1 VRAAVLTDD
10 HRFDVVELPDPT
22 PSAGELVLRVAGC
35 GICGSDLK
43 AHQHLPAGT
52 VMGHELCGD
61 VVAVGAGVDGWKE
74 GDAVAALPMSSCGT
88 CRWCLAGAP
97 FHCRRVRP
105 FGFGVAPGAFAE
117 LVRVDARLSLWLP
130 AGLGPIGALAEP
142 LAVGLHGVTSVGIH
156 PGDRVLVLGGG
167 NVGASVATWAR
178 RLGAA
183 EVVVSDPSPTRRDA
197 VLRVGATSTHDPST
211 GPPPTGFDVVVEC
224 VGAPGMIQA
233 AVEAAGI
240 RGRIAVVGVCEA
252 PDTFVP
258 VGAVLKE
265 LQVAFAVYYR
275 LSEWRTVVD
284 LLARGE
290 VDADAFV
297 SGTVGLDGVGG
308 SFDALLAG
316 RADGKVL
323 VTP

>member
-1 VRAAVLTDD
+1 VRAAALTED
-10 HRFDVVELPDPT
+10 HRFTVVDLPDPT
-22 PSAGELVLRVAGC
+22 PGPGELVLRVAGC

-43 AHQHLPAGT
+43 AHAHLPAGT
-52 VMGHELCGD
+52 VMGHELCGE
-61 VVAVGAGVDGWKE
+61 VVAVGAGVEGWRE
-74 GDAVAALPMSSCGT
+74 GQAAASLPMSSCGT
-88 CRWCLAGAP
+88 CRWCLAGEP
-97 FHCRRVRP
+97 FHCHRVRP
-105 FGFGVAPGAFAE
+105 FGFGAAHGAFAE
-117 LVRVDARLSLWLP
+117 LVQVDAGLSLHLP

-142 LAVGLHGVTSVGIH
+142 LAVGLHGVTAVGIR
-156 PGDRVLVLGGG
+156 PGERVLVLGGG
-167 NVGASVATWAR
+167 NVGASVSTWAR
-178 RLGAA
+178 RLGAG

-197 VLRVGATSTHDPST
+197 VLRVGATATHDPAT

-224 VGAPGMIQA
+224 VGAPGMVQA
-233 AVEAAGI
+233 AVDAAGV

-265 LQVAFAVYYR
+265 LRVAFAVYYR
-275 LSEWRTVVD
+275 LAEWTTVVD

-290 VDADAFV
+290 LDTDAFV
-297 SGTVGLDGVGG
+297 RGTVGLDAVGE

-316 RADGKVL
+316 RTDGKVI